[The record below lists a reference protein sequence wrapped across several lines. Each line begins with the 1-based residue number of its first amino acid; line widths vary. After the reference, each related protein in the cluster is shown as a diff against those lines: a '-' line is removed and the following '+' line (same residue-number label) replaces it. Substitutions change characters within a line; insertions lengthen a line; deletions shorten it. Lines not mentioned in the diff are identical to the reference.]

1 MGIIRTPFQKYEL
14 ELSTRI
20 QAFIGHSFVNSIY
33 DTLRFVR
40 NRIFSVQIVMVLLI
54 ESETFSRVVGS
65 SFVFG

>member
-20 QAFIGHSFVNSIY
+20 QALIGHSFVNSIY

-54 ESETFSRVVGS
+54 ASETFSRVVGS